1 MDMKKTALAT
11 GMIVLC
17 GTWQACAQNPI
28 PAMQAKNDFGGELI
42 ENISDF
48 VPTSDDYTLEVG
60 CKAEN
65 TLNIAFAGITYSPHS
80 DATVR
85 FVQKDGKVYIFE
97 NKSLKKIE
105 EPTLEYTVDGE
116 NIIRNPSFE
125 DVSEELSEGR
135 WIAAHWDTWT
145 GGTPAWGSE
154 TGYTNV
160 RENADYRSDGAKS
173 IIMHSNARALMQ
185 NIDQGKLEADSYYLL
200 TYDYWTSEGW
210 GNGDIT
216 YSILLGGNALTNDIM
231 QIDGHT
237 TPSEGKAGGSFTA
250 IFRTPQDIPSEV
262 WLTLSRNESKVDWL
276 DNFNMQKII
285 PPKKGLT
292 GCTDA
297 KYLAGEA
304 YIPENAELGE
314 GYYIDMTEDIAN
326 KGFDNGT
333 DGWTITAAGSKISTA
348 EKAGGL
354 IAGSQNHLQ
363 FWVGSGGTHG
373 TLSQSLTELPNG
385 RYTLKA
391 AIVSSFSGNVSL
403 FANMGR
409 TDVKSG
415 SNKVYA
421 TEGVVFDGT
430 LEIGIDMETSGSPTI
445 DIDEFRLY
453 YHGIDEESTRETL
466 LSKISEAKADT
477 AEINRH
483 SEDEPG
489 YNNLI
494 QYESAL
500 AYAEESLAGG
510 TETMMKAIGMLD
522 KAIGERENILTSYST
537 LSDAIAELERA
548 ASATKYPDLDETYL
562 TIEKAR
568 EMFGGGEDMRNAI
581 NGMVGQLNA
590 HLDMLN
596 GYAELEEAIKN
607 AEQMLADTDY
617 PGKDDFKD
625 IIQNAKDIYYSP
637 HGHDMN
643 GTISML
649 HDAELEYY
657 DSQFVDEPYEQT
669 VSTVDT
675 SLEGAE
681 KFVLRVDG
689 KPFYMTNIQV
699 RLDKLYGYEGW
710 NDEEMEAVMKRAS
723 DDGFNTVSI
732 PVHWR
737 EIEPVKDRFDWR
749 ILDKYMEWCRKYGMK
764 MELLWFSWS
773 SGGRVQYLWNYGGR
787 KELRT
792 PDYVCSQD
800 GKSEF
805 NMLRKEWEYSLDWRD
820 KNLMERE
827 KYVVSR
833 MMEHIALW
841 DFNNGS
847 PHTVIGIQLGN
858 EARGHGGNTASAAE
872 IIDYYSYVGEAVKS
886 SKYKIWTRL
895 NCVSYETSGRIDANE
910 KKRSGGGTNIDFVGI
925 DIYGTSTSSIL
936 GNMGGQ
942 LPQKGKNYSMIME
955 CDAKDSRSPY
965 YQIAALAGN
974 KAFDYYNMAVVD
986 GNCLY
991 SNNGHKLVEREH
1003 IEKVRQRNKML
1014 NLANQEIALKAHGK
1028 SMYVYNANA
1037 NVTGSQAGLDGIEFS
1052 PYGTSQA
1059 ICIKTCENT
1068 YLLLST
1074 DRGTFT
1080 TPSDMFIQTAES
1092 GCTDKD
1098 GNWIKENDYAHGNH
1112 SVAFTRTQCIRITT
1126 SDTALSVGDIQSEKN
1141 GGIEYTIRNG
1151 AILSDNEI
1159 YDIRGTRVESGAKV
1173 AKGVYIISN
1182 GSKSEKVHVR

>member
-1 MDMKKTALAT
+1 MKKTAFAT
-11 GMIVLC
+11 GMIVLW

-97 NKSLKKIE
+97 NKSLMKIE
-105 EPTLEYTVDGE
+105 DPSLEYTAYGE
-116 NIIRNPSFE
+116 NIINNPSFE
-125 DVSEELSEGR
+125 EVSEQLSEGR

-185 NIDQGKLEADSYYLL
+185 NIGEGKLEADSYYLL

-210 GNGDIT
+210 GNGGIT
-216 YSILLGGNALTNDIM
+216 YSILLGSNALTNDIM

-237 TPSEGKAGGSFTA
+237 TPSEGKSGGRFTA
-250 IFRTPQDIPSEV
+250 IFRTPHDIPSEV

-285 PPKKGLT
+285 PLKKGLT

-304 YIPENAELGE
+304 YMPENAEFGDD
-314 GYYIDMTEDIAN
+314 YYIDMTENIVN
-326 KGFDNGT
+326 NGFSSGT
-333 DGWTITAAGSKISTA
+333 DGWTITAAGSKISTT

-373 TLSQSLTELPNG
+373 TLSQTLTELPNG

-391 AIVSSFSGNVSL
+391 TIVPSFSGSVSL

-415 SNKVYA
+415 SNKVYE
-421 TEGVVFDGT
+421 TGGVVFDGT

-445 DIDEFRLY
+445 DIDDFKLY

-477 AEINRH
+477 AEINRRP
-483 SEDEPG
+483 EGEPG
-489 YNNLI
+489 YNNMG

-500 AYAEESLAGG
+500 DYAEKSLTGD
-510 TETMMKAIGMLD
+510 TETMMNAIGKLD
-522 KAIGERENILTSYST
+522 EAIGERENILNSYSI
-537 LSDAIAELERA
+537 LEEAISELEKA
-548 ASATKYPDLDETYL
+548 ASTSKYPDMKETDQ
-562 TIEKAR
+562 TIEKAY
-568 EMFGGGEDMRNAI
+568 EMFGSSEDMRNAI
-581 NGMVGQLNA
+581 NGMVEQLNA

-596 GYAELEEAIKN
+596 GYAELEEAIKS

-617 PGKDDFKD
+617 PGKNDFRD
-625 IIQNAKDIYYSP
+625 IIRNAKDIYNSP
-637 HGHDMN
+637 HGHDMDEAI
-643 GTISML
+643 GML
-649 HDAELEYY
+649 YDAELEYY
-657 DSQFVDEPYEQT
+657 DSQFEAEPYEQT

-699 RLDKLYGYEGW
+699 RLDKLYGYQGW
-710 NDEEMEAVMKRAS
+710 NDEEMEAVMKRAA

-737 EIEPVKDRFDWR
+737 EIEPIKDRFDWR
-749 ILDKYMEWCRKYGMK
+749 ILDKYMEWCRKYDMK

-787 KELRT
+787 QELRT
-792 PDYVCSQD
+792 PDYVCSTD

-805 NMLRKEWEYSLDWRD
+805 NMLRTEWEYSLDWRD
-820 KNLMERE
+820 KNLRERE
-827 KYVVSR
+827 KYVVSK

-841 DFNNGS
+841 DTNNGS

-858 EARGHGGNTASAAE
+858 EARGHGANTASAAE

-910 KKRSGGGTNIDFVGI
+910 KKRGSGGTNIDFVGI
-925 DIYGTSTSSIL
+925 DIYGTSTSSIQ

-955 CDAKDSRSPY
+955 CDAKDARSPY

-1014 NLANQEIALKAHGK
+1014 NLANQEIALKAHKK

-1037 NVTGSQAGLDGIEFS
+1037 NVTSSESGIDGIAFS

-1059 ICIKTCENT
+1059 ICIKTGKNT
-1068 YLLLST
+1068 YLLLAS

-1080 TPSDMFIQTAES
+1080 TPSDMFIETAES
-1092 GCTDKD
+1092 GYTDKD
-1098 GNWIKENDYAHGNH
+1098 GNWIKEDNHAHGNH
-1112 SVAFTRTQCIRITT
+1112 SVAFTRTSCVKITT
-1126 SDTALSVGDIQSEKN
+1126 SDAASAIDKVQSGKDDE
-1141 GGIEYTIRNG
+1141 ISYTVKDG
-1151 AILSDNEI
+1151 AIWSDNEI
-1159 YDIRGTRVESGAKV
+1159 YDIRGTRIGNGTGVER
-1173 AKGVYIISN
+1173 GVYIISN
-1182 GSKSEKVHVR
+1182 GKKSEKIHVR